1 MIMKIN
7 RLNCLLIAIVV
18 VLIALVFWHGKKQP
32 VEMPPTTAAETNV
45 AQPPAVNAKNAPVS
59 APGYTSTYIA
69 QVPSNVPTQPVESK
83 DLQMREGLAA
93 FNDVD
98 IEFFGRLEDQFGNAV
113 GNAQI
118 KFEVPFNNGHSV
130 GVNRGMIM
138 ADGNGF
144 FTINNYRGKSLS
156 VVPVKSG
163 YALASLNGGGV
174 YSSLWPE
181 SQRMHSDRN
190 SPTVI
195 KMWKLQGSE
204 PLVDIGKEF
213 KLPFTSAP
221 IFFDLVAGKIAPSGG
236 DLKIT
241 VNRPPGEVSEHN
253 PQQWSINV
261 EIIGGG
267 FIETS
272 DKEWKVTYFAPDDG
286 YQSAGTFTNNNG
298 IGSVDKIF
306 FVKSR
311 GGQLYSKLGLS
322 FGINEMPDGFMR
334 VKFRG
339 VANTNES
346 RNWEG
351 DPNTLKAAGE

>member
-130 GVNRGMIM
+130 GVKDRRDAQHARASSGLGDIH
-138 ADGNGF
+138 APNGSWLISPVEDLLF
-144 FTINNYRGKSLS
+144 DLRPALS
-156 VVPVKSG
+156 QVAPQLPHLQAVDPGGPLIGFHGLQRLEQV
-163 YALASLNGGGV
+163 ASL
-174 YSSLWPE
+174 E
-181 SQRMHSDRN
+181 HSFDE
-190 SPTVI
+190 VF
-195 KMWKLQGSE
+195 WFGSG
-204 PLVDIGKEF
+204 LI
-213 KLPFTSAP
+213 LA
-221 IFFDLVAGKIAPSGG
+221 A
-236 DLKIT
+236 
-241 VNRPPGEVSEHN
+241 R
-253 PQQWSINV
+253 
-261 EIIGGG
+261 
-267 FIETS
+267 
-272 DKEWKVTYFAPDDG
+272 KV
-286 YQSAGTFTNNNG
+286 
-298 IGSVDKIF
+298 
-306 FVKSR
+306 
-311 GGQLYSKLGLS
+311 
-322 FGINEMPDGFMR
+322 
-334 VKFRG
+334 
-339 VANTNES
+339 
-346 RNWEG
+346 
-351 DPNTLKAAGE
+351 